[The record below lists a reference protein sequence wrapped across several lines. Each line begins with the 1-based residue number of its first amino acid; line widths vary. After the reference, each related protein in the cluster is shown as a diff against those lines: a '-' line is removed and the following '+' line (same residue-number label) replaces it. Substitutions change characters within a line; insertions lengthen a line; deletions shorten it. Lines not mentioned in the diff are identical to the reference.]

1 MAMKDIFLD
10 LALLEFPPLSAGEGD
25 DLQEAAET
33 DETDLDQWRSQQI
46 QQMELAWDAGGEDPV
61 LAQLAMLRRQQ
72 LAAERRMRLLLAY
85 AREFVG
91 PRPYP
96 LAALAEASG
105 MSISGVRTAYDE
117 DEVSEVAQIT
127 GSKRRQP
134 LSRGERD
141 A

>member
-1 MAMKDIFLD
+1 MAMKDIFDD
-10 LALLEFPPLSAGEGD
+10 LALLEFPPLSAGED
-25 DLQEAAET
+25 DDQLDAAEQ
-33 DETDLDQWRSQQI
+33 DLDQLRSQQVR
-46 QQMELAWDAGGEDPV
+46 QMEVAWDDGGVDPV
-61 LAQLAMLRRQQ
+61 LAQLAALRRRQ
-72 LAAERRMRLLLAY
+72 LAAERHMRLLLAY

-117 DEVSEVAQIT
+117 DEVAEVAQVT
-127 GSKRRQP
+127 GARRRQP
-134 LSRGERD
+134 LSKLSDPSAE

>member
-1 MAMKDIFLD
+1 MAMKDIFDD
-10 LALLEFPPLSAGEGD
+10 LALLEFPPLSAGED
-25 DLQEAAET
+25 DDQLDAAEQ
-33 DETDLDQWRSQQI
+33 DLDQLRSQQVR
-46 QQMELAWDAGGEDPV
+46 QMEVAWDGGVDPV
-61 LAQLAMLRRQQ
+61 LAQLAALRRRQ
-72 LAAERRMRLLLAY
+72 LAAERHMRLLLAY

-117 DEVSEVAQIT
+117 DEVAEVAQVT
-127 GSKRRQP
+127 GARRRQP
-134 LSRGERD
+134 LSKLSDPSAE

>member
-1 MAMKDIFLD
+1 MAMKDIFDD
-10 LALLEFPPLSAGEGD
+10 LALLEFPPLSAGED
-25 DLQEAAET
+25 DDQLDAAEQ
-33 DETDLDQWRSQQI
+33 DLDQLRSQQVW
-46 QQMELAWDAGGEDPV
+46 QMEVAWDGGVDPV
-61 LAQLAMLRRQQ
+61 LAQLAALRRRQ
-72 LAAERRMRLLLAY
+72 LAAERHMRLLLAY

-117 DEVSEVAQIT
+117 DEVAEVAQVT
-127 GSKRRQP
+127 GARRRQP
-134 LSRGERD
+134 LSKLSDPSAE